1 MSQIPSFYLIR
12 NVQKKELSDG
22 GCSGGVYTA
31 IWDWCEDE
39 LDMDVR
45 SRAPQTEDALDCVA
59 GWSTG
64 SRAAGGTATAESP

>member
-39 LDMDVR
+39 LFRVGATFLSLADYKETTR
-45 SRAPQTEDALDCVA
+45 EYGFFESFPA
-59 GWSTG
+59 GVQLSTD
-64 SRAAGGTATAESP
+64 

>member
-39 LDMDVR
+39 LEWLFVPVR
-45 SRAPQTEDALDCVA
+45 HRRKMP
-59 GWSTG
+59 
-64 SRAAGGTATAESP
+64 